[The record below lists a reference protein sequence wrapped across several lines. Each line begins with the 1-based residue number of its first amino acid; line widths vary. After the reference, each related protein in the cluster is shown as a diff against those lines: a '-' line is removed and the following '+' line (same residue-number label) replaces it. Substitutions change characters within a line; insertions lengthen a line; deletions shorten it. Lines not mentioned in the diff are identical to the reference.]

1 MEDIVLNDL
10 RQNALPITAGVAWI
24 VATLIAGWLLLVSTH
39 TSEMHP
45 WSPEWKKAHA
55 ENANNM
61 LKGNMGPVDM
71 LTRLIMGNANYARD
85 MKTAFQHAIRDAED
99 RAATPEELE
108 AIQKVF
114 TD

>member
-1 MEDIVLNDL
+1 
-10 RQNALPITAGVAWI
+10 
-24 VATLIAGWLLLVSTH
+24 
-39 TSEMHP
+39 
-45 WSPEWKKAHA
+45 
-55 ENANNM
+55 
-61 LKGNMGPVDM
+61 MGPVDM

-99 RAATPEELE
+99 RAATPEELA